1 MPASSSQRDSQPS
14 QRLFVACDLPEAAT
28 AAIAS
33 WQRSQL
39 QTGSSVRLAAS
50 VHLTLCFLGSTP
62 QEAVPGIVQALGEI
76 GFPPARVTFAP
87 PIFLPEHGR
96 KRVIA
101 LGLQPATADPEAL
114 ERLVSL
120 QQRVSDTLTCL
131 GVYTPE
137 KRPWL
142 PHVTVA
148 RFRQPGQ
155 PFSLQN
161 VNLQELCVS
170 QMVLYTSVL
179 ARGGAVHTPL
189 AVFTAQ

>member
-1 MPASSSQRDSQPS
+1 MPSSRSQNDARQS
-14 QRLFVACDLPEAAT
+14 QRLFVACDVPEAAAAAVADWQHDELDHAGNVRT
-28 AAIAS
+28 AASI
-33 WQRSQL
+33 
-39 QTGSSVRLAAS
+39 
-50 VHLTLCFLGSTP
+50 HLTLCFLGGTP
-62 QEAVPGIVQALGEI
+62 QDAIPRITQTLGEI
-76 GFPPARVTFAP
+76 RFKPACVTFAP
-87 PIFLPEHGR
+87 PIFLPEHGH

-101 LGLQPATADPEAL
+101 LGLRPSPADPAAIEHMAA
-114 ERLVSL
+114 L
-120 QQRVSDTLTCL
+120 QQQVSAALAAL

-137 KRPWL
+137 KRAWL

-155 PFSLQN
+155 PFPLQN

-170 QMVLYTSVL
+170 RMVLYTSVL